1 MEILSLS
8 LMLQKVFVP
17 TQKRKVRRD
26 FEEERRLCYV
36 GMTRARKVL
45 NISYCI
51 GTEKKATISRYIA
64 EMRYPE
70 KGIEEIKN
78 RSPSDNAVH
87 PVIKTN

>member
-1 MEILSLS
+1 
-8 LMLQKVFVP
+8 
-17 TQKRKVRRD
+17 
-26 FEEERRLCYV
+26 
-36 GMTRARKVL
+36 MTRARKVL
-45 NISYCI
+45 NISYSI

-78 RSPSDNAVH
+78 PSPSDNAVH